1 MFLQKLRKAGLKF
14 FLLKNL
20 KKDCACGGLALIVYS
35 LVSVLTLIAEE
46 IVPMLEIVHI
56 THIVPV
62 LTLIGKKIVSMFG
75 IDSLLTLCLC

>member
-1 MFLQKLRKAGLKF
+1 M
-14 FLLKNL
+14 
-20 KKDCACGGLALIVYS
+20 IVYS

-62 LTLIGKKIVSMFG
+62 LTLIGKEIVSMFG
-75 IDSLLTLCLC
+75 IDTLLTLCLC

>member
-1 MFLQKLRKAGLKF
+1 MPS
-14 FLLKNL
+14 
-20 KKDCACGGLALIVYS
+20 GLAVIVYS
-35 LVSVLTLIAEE
+35 LVSVLTLIAIE

-75 IDSLLTLCLC
+75 IDTLLTLCLC